1 MQKRWTIPMKLIG
14 VMALLALAGCG
25 PKKVSISAELSDFKF
40 TPDTFEAPAN
50 ADVTLTLTN
59 SASVKHEFVI
69 LQAGYQLTLPFD
81 ADDQEHTFWRGEV
94 EAGQSAT
101 FTFTAPSAAG
111 EYQVVCGVP
120 GHAEAGMLGSFTVR

>member
-25 PKKVSISAELSDFKF
+25 PKKVSVSAELSDFKF

-81 ADDQEHTFWRGEV
+81 ADDQGHTFWRGEV